1 MEEADI
7 MEMIT
12 GSEFAKKIKELAL
25 KNNKSIKKV
34 LKDCGI
40 NRNYIYDLEN
50 KIKYPAW
57 EKITVIAEYFK
68 VSADDIQGIDNKIP
82 SDESIEDNSELNN
95 KLTKNEKELLELV
108 NLISDEK
115 LKTKFIEQI
124 KPIIEEY
131 ALNKQK
137 DELDKGINEI
147 LKIDTEYGEIAAKGQ
162 SVKNLKSNKIDE
174 NIDNID

>member
-1 MEEADI
+1 M
-7 MEMIT
+7 T
-12 GSEFAKKIKELAL
+12 IK
-25 KNNKSIKKV
+25 
-34 LKDCGI
+34 
-40 NRNYIYDLEN
+40 
-50 KIKYPAW
+50 
-57 EKITVIAEYFK
+57 F
-68 VSADDIQGIDNKIP
+68 P

>member
-1 MEEADI
+1 

-68 VSADDIQGIDNKIP
+68 VSADDILGIDNKFP
-82 SDESIEDNSELNN
+82 AM
-95 KLTKNEKELLELV
+95 
-108 NLISDEK
+108 NL
-115 LKTKFIEQI
+115 
-124 KPIIEEY
+124 
-131 ALNKQK
+131 
-137 DELDKGINEI
+137 
-147 LKIDTEYGEIAAKGQ
+147 
-162 SVKNLKSNKIDE
+162 
-174 NIDNID
+174 

>member
-1 MEEADI
+1 

-68 VSADDIQGIDNKIP
+68 VSADDILGIDNKIP

-95 KLTKNEKELLELV
+95 KLTKNEKVL
-108 NLISDEK
+108 
-115 LKTKFIEQI
+115 
-124 KPIIEEY
+124 
-131 ALNKQK
+131 
-137 DELDKGINEI
+137 
-147 LKIDTEYGEIAAKGQ
+147 
-162 SVKNLKSNKIDE
+162 
-174 NIDNID
+174 

>member
-1 MEEADI
+1 

-57 EKITVIAEYFK
+57 KK
-68 VSADDIQGIDNKIP
+68 
-82 SDESIEDNSELNN
+82 
-95 KLTKNEKELLELV
+95 
-108 NLISDEK
+108 
-115 LKTKFIEQI
+115 
-124 KPIIEEY
+124 
-131 ALNKQK
+131 
-137 DELDKGINEI
+137 
-147 LKIDTEYGEIAAKGQ
+147 
-162 SVKNLKSNKIDE
+162 
-174 NIDNID
+174 

>member
-1 MEEADI
+1 

-57 EKITVIAEYFK
+57 EKIIIIAEYFK
-68 VSADDIQGIDNKIP
+68 VSADDILGIDNKILIN
-82 SDESIEDNSELNN
+82 ESIEDNSELND

-131 ALNKQK
+131 VSNKQK

>member
-50 KIKYPAW
+50 KIKYPEMCIRDSLAS
-57 EKITVIAEYFK
+57 
-68 VSADDIQGIDNKIP
+68 SALYI
-82 SDESIEDNSELNN
+82 
-95 KLTKNEKELLELV
+95 
-108 NLISDEK
+108 
-115 LKTKFIEQI
+115 KTK
-124 KPIIEEY
+124 
-131 ALNKQK
+131 
-137 DELDKGINEI
+137 
-147 LKIDTEYGEIAAKGQ
+147 
-162 SVKNLKSNKIDE
+162 SS
-174 NIDNID
+174 

>member
-1 MEEADI
+1 M
-7 MEMIT
+7 T
-12 GSEFAKKIKELAL
+12 IKF
-25 KNNKSIKKV
+25 
-34 LKDCGI
+34 
-40 NRNYIYDLEN
+40 
-50 KIKYPAW
+50 PA
-57 EKITVIAEYFK
+57 
-68 VSADDIQGIDNKIP
+68 
-82 SDESIEDNSELNN
+82 DESIEDNSELNN